1 MLHISVTMDTKWL
14 AAMSAFVLVTE
25 VGPTRLHAH
34 EVSGHISFGAFL
46 KFKLSKKNYLRGQT
60 QYSRGHYLSIHV
72 YNNIT
77 SV

>member
-1 MLHISVTMDTKWL
+1 MLHTRVTMDTKWL
-14 AAMSAFVLVTE
+14 AAMSACVLVTE

-46 KFKLSKKNYLRGQT
+46 KLLSKIVYLRGQT
-60 QYSRGHYLSIHV
+60 QYSRGHYLSI